1 MRMNNREET
10 QAHYKGEREP
20 IQICAW
26 YIYKRLYFVE
36 KIDGIHRQKKDL
48 LMKFID
54 LEKSYDSVKKHP
66 LEVIEKEKNLYL
78 S

>member
-1 MRMNNREET
+1 
-10 QAHYKGEREP
+10 
-20 IQICAW
+20 
-26 YIYKRLYFVE
+26 
-36 KIDGIHRQKKDL
+36 
-48 LMKFID
+48 MKFID